1 MSSPSLQYRG
11 AQFRPVP
18 ALWRWWPLAQ
28 KEFGLMFRSK
38 ASIALFCVC
47 LLPLVVRLF
56 VLMIRYGMVNFGVG
70 ARRETM
76 MRSQAM
82 APWDPERVD
91 FYLELVMGAWPGLP
105 VLILLTA
112 ATTAGAVARDRR
124 TNALELLW
132 TRGISPLAY
141 LWAKYLGS
149 LLSLGL
155 VTVVAPLV
163 LWSAAVL
170 MADDWQLLWSS
181 LSFLPG
187 LIAALVL
194 TTALWTA
201 LCVLLSAICSAP
213 SQAIVAWC
221 LLVIGSTAIGNVM
234 AASLREPAL
243 RASLSVF
250 DAGGI
255 LARNLAGGVVRTS
268 AWPAVM
274 FLSVLVVLLAVLAA
288 RRLRLR
294 EALA

>member
-1 MSSPSLQYRG
+1 MISPSLQYRG
-11 AQFRPVP
+11 AKFRQVP

-28 KEFGLMFRSK
+28 QEFGLMFRSK

-82 APWDPERVD
+82 APWDPERPD
-91 FYLELVMGAWPGLP
+91 FYLEMVMGTWPGLP

-112 ATTAGAVARDRR
+112 ATTAGSIARDRR

-141 LWAKYLGS
+141 FWAKYLGS
-149 LLSLGL
+149 LFSLGL
-155 VTVVAPLV
+155 ITVLAPLV
-163 LWSAAVL
+163 LWGAAVL
-170 MADDWQLLWSS
+170 MADDWQLFWNS

-187 LIAALVL
+187 LLAALVL

-201 LCVLLSAICSAP
+201 LCVLLSAICTAP

-221 LLVIGSTAIGNVM
+221 LLVIGSTAVGNVM
-234 AASLREPAL
+234 AASLREPNL

-250 DAGGI
+250 DAGAI
-255 LARNLAGGVVRTS
+255 LARNVAGAVVRGS
-268 AWPAVM
+268 SWPAAT
-274 FLSVLVVLLAVLAA
+274 FLGCLVLLLALLAA
-288 RRLRLR
+288 RRLRLQ